1 MRNWRGSGARR
12 PRPLPNNCM
21 TRFARS
27 PQLPM
32 CSMLLVLIISSLGS
46 APSGGL
52 WGGSPSTEDGGIDAL
67 SLVEF
72 TAFVGTDAG
81 NIAGGGVD
89 TGSDRQYRVRQ
100 PRWTGG
106 WGGGG
111 GRRRRAGRRGRG
123 RGAARRRAGRG
134 RGGGGGARRH

>member
-1 MRNWRGSGARR
+1 MRIWRGSGARR

-21 TRFARS
+21 PRFARS
-27 PQLPM
+27 PQLPKS
-32 CSMLLVLIISSLGS
+32 SMLLVLFISSLVS

-52 WGGSPSTEDGGIDAL
+52 WGGSPSTEDGGIDAR

-72 TAFVGTDAG
+72 TAFVGTDAV

-100 PRWTGG
+100 PRWTGDL
-106 WGGGG
+106 
-111 GRRRRAGRRGRG
+111 GRGEIHRRRAVRRIRG
-123 RGAARRRAGRG
+123 LVAAQRQAYRGQ
-134 RGGGGGARRH
+134 

>member
-1 MRNWRGSGARR
+1 MRNWRGPGARR

-32 CSMLLVLIISSLGS
+32 CSMLLVLFISSLVCAFLCGFWC
-46 APSGGL
+46 GL
-52 WGGSPSTEDGGIDAL
+52 FCLEDGGIDAL

-100 PRWTGG
+100 PRWTGDL
-106 WGGGG
+106 
-111 GRRRRAGRRGRG
+111 GRGEIHRRRAVRRIRG
-123 RGAARRRAGRG
+123 LVAAQRQAYRGQ
-134 RGGGGGARRH
+134 